1 MTHDG
6 FEQPDLIRWLMD
18 RTDPKTMTIQI
29 SENKK
34 IAITPWKISIVLG
47 TPFGGEPLQY
57 PDKKCM
63 AAAFAQLANELGVP
77 PSSNISVPMLKSKLE
92 HRKDDPTAVRFFI
105 MILTNKLLLP
115 STSFYITKKDA
126 WLGMDLSRVA
136 RIDWSKAVFD
146 LLRDSLVL
154 WHKTDSHQSSQTYI
168 CSSVASLVLL
178 YIDNLDVIKLG
189 LTIDRLHTPR
199 IQLYTKD
206 LVEAISQGDR
216 VKDEE
221 DKIVFGQLNFN
232 GILASC
238 YSHPDYDKDKEPRG
252 DNAGTPFADELVT
265 AVHINFPSMFDT
277 IGPHIYGLHAEQN
290 KRVLDALGEYDRQ
303 AKICADNIAK
313 NIRRVQT
320 CHARVSDH
328 IVSII
333 RGAMQTQETAQRA
346 GTYTEKQPTFQGEP
360 AAMPSNQE
368 DVPKLADT
376 APQSR
381 TPPSTA
387 VMECLVNTI
396 VIPDSTMIF
405 TLATMGFS
413 KLIHLICRHLSLITQ
428 CCNLS
433 AKQPYQ
439 SLKLS
444 APVDVSTMLGVSDL
458 QRPIHLFPHTLLV
471 PSSYQLSVPLKSAC
485 YPKNTRK
492 IQPQSYVLQKW
503 VYKRTPHLKN
513 VQKNPEEV
521 TGTTSH
527 LSKDGGDDLAS
538 LSLPSDDNLSES
550 QLASKIDQICL
561 RECDPGL
568 FSLGNE
574 VANNVCTKKPT
585 PFRRPQRRTKMP
597 ASAILIQADLCF
609 ATCTDIVKSFSARQ
623 MAQGMFIDAFADF
636 LSREDM
642 ENRPLSANNRIF
654 IPTTISALINIENV
668 TRNDTKDNYKPDA
681 LVEQLHFALGNIE
694 MFLPVIHDDHWSL
707 YIINHNQKS
716 FDILDSKRYDMIGGT
731 ETQHHFPMAQ
741 KTLKRLSDGFQV
753 FMGGKF
759 PKFGNYRKCYIKCPK
774 MAMGSND
781 CAFYVMRFMEKYNG
795 DADKLLQSFPKVPS
809 DKLRAQILHHLIF
822 NRFNSVQE
830 LHQDIETFR
839 VPDNAQ

>member
-221 DKIVFGQLNFN
+221 DKIVFGQLN
-232 GILASC
+232 
-238 YSHPDYDKDKEPRG
+238 
-252 DNAGTPFADELVT
+252 
-265 AVHINFPSMFDT
+265 
-277 IGPHIYGLHAEQN
+277 
-290 KRVLDALGEYDRQ
+290 
-303 AKICADNIAK
+303 
-313 NIRRVQT
+313 
-320 CHARVSDH
+320 
-328 IVSII
+328 
-333 RGAMQTQETAQRA
+333 
-346 GTYTEKQPTFQGEP
+346 
-360 AAMPSNQE
+360 
-368 DVPKLADT
+368 
-376 APQSR
+376 
-381 TPPSTA
+381 
-387 VMECLVNTI
+387 
-396 VIPDSTMIF
+396 
-405 TLATMGFS
+405 
-413 KLIHLICRHLSLITQ
+413 
-428 CCNLS
+428 
-433 AKQPYQ
+433 
-439 SLKLS
+439 
-444 APVDVSTMLGVSDL
+444 
-458 QRPIHLFPHTLLV
+458 TLLV

-513 VQKNPEEV
+513 VQK
-521 TGTTSH
+521 
-527 LSKDGGDDLAS
+527 
-538 LSLPSDDNLSES
+538 
-550 QLASKIDQICL
+550 
-561 RECDPGL
+561 
-568 FSLGNE
+568 GNE

>member
-1 MTHDG
+1 MDAELVESHVNKQTIYTRCSPKFVFDACAALSPSHRQALSGLRLGQLADMTLDG

-18 RTDPKTMTIQI
+18 RTDPKTMIIQI

-77 PSSNISVPMLKSKLE
+77 PSSNISVPMLKSELE
-92 HRKDDPTAVRFFI
+92 HRKDDPTAVWFFI

-216 VKDEE
+216 VKDE
-221 DKIVFGQLNFN
+221 DKIVSGQFNFN

-238 YSHPDYDKDKEPRG
+238 YSHPDYNKDKEPRG

-277 IGPHIYGLHAEQN
+277 IGPHIYGLQAEQN
-290 KRVLDALGEYDRQ
+290 KRVLDALGEYYRQ
-303 AKICADNIAK
+303 AKICTDNIAK

-387 VMECLVNTI
+387 VMECLVNTT

-413 KLIHLICRHLSLITQ
+413 KLIHLICRHLSLIMQ

-444 APVDVSTMLGVSDL
+444 SPVD
-458 QRPIHLFPHTLLV
+458 TLLV

-513 VQKNPEEV
+513 VQKTLTELNETVTFGGIKNPEEV
-521 TGTTSH
+521 TGKVTEMKWPIMFVPKNPH
-527 LSKDGGDDLAS
+527 LSGGPKDV
-538 LSLPSDDNLSES
+538 PKCQPE
-550 QLASKIDQICL
+550 KIWRI
-561 RECDPGL
+561 G
-568 FSLGNE
+568 
-574 VANNVCTKKPT
+574 
-585 PFRRPQRRTKMP
+585 
-597 ASAILIQADLCF
+597 
-609 ATCTDIVKSFSARQ
+609 
-623 MAQGMFIDAFADF
+623 
-636 LSREDM
+636 
-642 ENRPLSANNRIF
+642 LSANNRIF

-668 TRNDTKDNYKPDA
+668 TCNDTKDNYKPDA

-741 KTLKRLSDGFQV
+741 KILKRLSDGFQV

-759 PKFGNYRKCYIKCPK
+759 PKFGNY
-774 MAMGSND
+774 
-781 CAFYVMRFMEKYNG
+781 
-795 DADKLLQSFPKVPS
+795 
-809 DKLRAQILHHLIF
+809 
-822 NRFNSVQE
+822 
-830 LHQDIETFR
+830 
-839 VPDNAQ
+839 